1 MSDKYKTVTLEEL
14 LKSIFGNDA
23 VPEPDEKEHPEDC
36 LCGLNFDDDGWSE
49 SLPLTEDNIKLLN
62 DYDLIR
68 FNAKKYFKVYSK
80 KEILDKK
87 LYDEYFAFQ
96 VKQRESEL
104 EYEPEHEPAYY
115 FLIPNKQDDE
125 VPAIIWLGKFATP
138 ELANQ
143 QADIAYP
150 EVDGIIVS
158 YDFFAESKKIM
169 EDMIVKSM
177 R

>member
-14 LKSIFGNDA
+14 LKSVFGNNA

-36 LCGLNFDDDGWSE
+36 LCGLTFDEDGWSE

-96 VKQRESEL
+96 VKQRKAEPKE
-104 EYEPEHEPAYY
+104 EPEILYY
-115 FLIPNKQDDE
+115 FLIPDDQE
-125 VPAIIWLGKFATP
+125 GEKPNILWLGKFAYP
-138 ELANQ
+138 ELASEH
-143 QADIAYP
+143 ADIAYP
-150 EVDGIIVS
+150 EIEGTVAT
-158 YDFFAESKKIM
+158 YKFFLDSKRVM
-169 EDMIVKSM
+169 EDMIVNSM